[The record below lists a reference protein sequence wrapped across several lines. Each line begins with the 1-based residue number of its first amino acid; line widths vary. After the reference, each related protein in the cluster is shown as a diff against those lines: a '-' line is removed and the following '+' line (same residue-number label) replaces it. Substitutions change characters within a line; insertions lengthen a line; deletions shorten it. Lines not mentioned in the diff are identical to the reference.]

1 MFTGLEPVV
10 QPKGVNITVNLTDW
24 KSVAHSLRI
33 LANTFEEIEYRFAVG
48 CVGRVESPDG
58 SSCGG
63 WVVSEGK
70 VL

>member
-1 MFTGLEPVV
+1 MFTGLENVI
-10 QPKGVNITVNLTDW
+10 QPNGVNVQVNLTAW

-33 LANTFEEIEYRFAVG
+33 LANTFESFEYGVAVG

-63 WVVSEGK
+63 WVVTEGK